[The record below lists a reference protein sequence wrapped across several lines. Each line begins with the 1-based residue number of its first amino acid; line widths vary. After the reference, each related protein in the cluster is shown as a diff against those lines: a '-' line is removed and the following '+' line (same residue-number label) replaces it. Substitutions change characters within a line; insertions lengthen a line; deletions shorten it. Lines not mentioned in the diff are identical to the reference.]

1 LHLFSYPFTF
11 LLITIFKIRGPL
23 IFLQPPGAI
32 LKGNAVE
39 LFGNSMIS
47 IRAERPEDIGEIRKV
62 IEEAFTQAFGQA
74 PETDLVDRLHENCPG
89 LLSLVAAN
97 GDIVV
102 GHILFSPVKIEG
114 NKIVEGMGLAPM
126 AVLPK
131 FQRQGIGTRL
141 VQTGIENLKSNGCP
155 FVIVLGHPDYYPQFG
170 FKPASL
176 KGILCQWDGVPNEAF
191 MIMILDE
198 KAMQGISGVAR
209 YRSEFDEAM

>member
-1 LHLFSYPFTF
+1 MAGDSLGD
-11 LLITIFKIRGPL
+11 K
-23 IFLQPPGAI
+23 
-32 LKGNAVE
+32 
-39 LFGNSMIS
+39 MIG

-74 PETDLVDRLHENCPG
+74 AETDLVDRLRENCPG

-131 FQRQGIGTRL
+131 LKRQGIGARM
-141 VQTGIENLKSNGCP
+141 VQAGIEMLKSNGCP
-155 FVIVLGHPDYYPQFG
+155 FVIVLPFQSPYIFDTQRVIG
-170 FKPASL
+170 KSL
-176 KGILCQWDGVPNEAF
+176 RRLQLLPSRLKRRSLSSPIFSQ
-191 MIMILDE
+191 
-198 KAMQGISGVAR
+198 KSGKIVAHLIVCR
-209 YRSEFDEAM
+209 HLLQSAAIE